1 MNHHKSYLGS
11 PEFTHSSK
19 LFYVFSLSAI
29 FTDQCIFAD
38 LEDEEEMKVLEDEI
52 NELHKSN
59 SQLENEMS
67 QLKAQI
73 SNMEN
78 KMSQQERENQVLE
91 DKTNDINDYLAY
103 MRKSLVNCLQD
114 VKLPD
119 INETI
124 CEENFDTYIGQLR
137 SLCMDNYTAENS
149 ALYNTVKQA
158 MQGIEVN

>member
-1 MNHHKSYLGS
+1 MIAFDYNHSFKKIKARVEKFSAVSFCQPYWFMS
-11 PEFTHSSK
+11 VFT
-19 LFYVFSLSAI
+19 
-29 FTDQCIFAD
+29 D

-91 DKTNDINDYLAY
+91 DKTNNINDYLAY

-114 VKLPD
+114 VKLPG

-124 CEENFDTYIGQLR
+124 CEENFRYLHR
-137 SLCMDNYTAENS
+137 PVA
-149 ALYNTVKQA
+149 
-158 MQGIEVN
+158 